1 MLLFHVFA
9 GVIIFFL
16 VLPFAVVLFGSLLK
30 DPIDRRRKNATRPT
44 NFDFANIITAYRNAD
59 IAEPLV
65 RSLLNQT
72 EAKQHIY
79 LIADNADL
87 KNWTLTHDNLTILK
101 PELALNLKI
110 KSVIYA
116 TERFVRPHNYTIIW
130 DADNLAHPHFLEVIN
145 HFANAGYVAIQGQRT
160 AKNVDTRIAAAD
172 ALGEYYKN
180 FIERLLPPR
189 LGSSSVI
196 SGSGMAVRTD
206 IYNGYLYS
214 KDIQEGQKKYKKM
227 MQEDKILQNYLLN
240 AGCKIMFAEDAI
252 CFDEKITSAQA
263 VETQRSRWLFSY
275 FQNIP
280 NALGF
285 IFKGIITLNWNKFLF
300 GLLTFSPPLFI
311 LIGLAGFTFLIGLFF
326 DVNVAIAV
334 ITAGIIFVVN
344 IFLSLIVSGAP
355 KTVFE
360 SLTAIPQFIWRQFL
374 GLFKMVNPEKNFK
387 PTENKKNL
395 SVDDVL
401 KSGTNQ

>member
-387 PTENKKNL
+387 PTENKKTL